1 MNVEENSKKNPTL
14 ICTFVNKSK
23 IIAFVNFVKNKLH
36 IKNVHV
42 YSIETNKD
50 EFIVLFNTFRKL
62 RFTGF
67 LKYSRTIHFKN
78 GSIFSINAI
87 NELIKQINGDDV
99 DTSKIELD
107 WGKYSNKLI
116 VLANGELKIDNIEPV
131 NSIEITF

>member
-23 IIAFVNFVKNKLH
+23 IISFVNFVKNKLH

-87 NELIKQINGDDV
+87 NELIKKINGDDV

-107 WGKYSNKLI
+107 WEKYSNKLI